1 MATMTQAKQRQ
12 IMKQKALD
20 PRVSEAQARA
30 ETQQQIAKAMA
41 ASNNTMTKKKVEDAI
56 APATQTAAAVPATTN
71 TPAKTTASVPATN
84 TAATT
89 PVYNTKNNTAIDY
102 TNQPQAT
109 TQADVDAQDSRTRLW
124 QSLNYSYG
132 NQIRESDKSY
142 DQAYSQAD
150 RQALSRGMQRSS
162 YNAQT
167 LANLNNQKIE
177 AQNNIRAAQIAD
189 YQNRISQLEQQEAE
203 NERWEREFAAN
214 QEQNAWSRGF
224 QEAEA
229 AREQGNWEIQ
239 QAFNE
244 KQWQA
249 QQDQWKQEFEYS
261 KMSTD
266 QKLAYETIMTIIGQ
280 GNDPSDDLL
289 ARAGLSRADVNA
301 MKAQAVT
308 SSGGKGGSTPG
319 TTNPGTTNPTT
330 NPSTTFLDGLN
341 NFQTGATT
349 GNKTSQTTSASKND
363 AVTVKTN
370 GVSKN
375 VRSLNQL
382 LVKKPV
388 IDERK

>member
-1 MATMTQAKQRQ
+1 MATMTQAEQRR
-12 IMKQKALD
+12 IMKQKELD

-41 ASNNTMTKKKVEDAI
+41 ASNNTMSKKKVEDAI

-71 TPAKTTASVPATN
+71 TPAKTTASVTATN

-89 PVYNTKNNTAIDY
+89 PVSNTKNTTAIDY

-124 QSLNYSYG
+124 HSLNYSYG

-162 YNAQT
+162 YNNQT

-229 AREQGNWEIQ
+229 ARQQGNWELQ

-301 MKAQAVT
+301 MKAQAATASASST
-308 SSGGKGGSTPG
+308 SGNTDRRPAWQKAGFGSEDEYNTAKAKGY
-319 TTNPGTTNPTT
+319 TTKAEYDKYLAGLVNG
-330 NPSTTFLDGLN
+330 NPSDSDSTKKTWYQKANENL
-341 NFQTGATT
+341 GATLYT
-349 GNKTSQTTSASKND
+349 FEKFLG
-363 AVTVKTN
+363 
-370 GVSKN
+370 
-375 VRSLNQL
+375 R
-382 LVKKPV
+382 
-388 IDERK
+388 